1 VTPSQASVSAGVRLL
16 RRLSLGRRP
25 ATASQLEGPRSR
37 LAGRQLEVKLEV
49 RRPGSR
55 YCPAGHGSTGPHSG
69 RRKWP
74 VFSLSSSHCTWR
86 QAQASTVTEL
96 LPRPRRPGMI
106 ITGTCMSS
114 SVIATISKEF
124 ESTPS
129 PSRRDAATSPTG
141 ADALV
146 VRQSPPASRRPG
158 SGDSA
163 LSQNSAGPPPVRN
176 ESRSLPSESASARP
190 GGPGPARLGRATGTR
205 AGLEGPGSESQPAVG
220 RP

>member
-1 VTPSQASVSAGVRLL
+1 VSAGVRLL
-16 RRLSLGRRP
+16 RRLRLGRRP

-37 LAGRQLEVKLEV
+37 LAGRQLEVQV

-114 SVIATISKEF
+114 SVIATISTEF

-146 VRQSPPASRRPG
+146 VRQSPPASRRVRRL
-158 SGDSA
+158 SA
-163 LSQNSAGPPPVRN
+163 QSEFCRPA
-176 ESRSLPSESASARP
+176 RSLPSESASARP